1 MKIPHFFVYLSCV
14 WSLLCTTCLTLLLLY
29 SEPKGMHDIY
39 ARWTL
44 LLKDSIHDSRA
55 LSFAFNK
62 VKIKIIFL
70 TYIITLIV
78 VQTIHFFV
86 LQQCFGQKHTSN
98 PVEFRKNSC
107 LEFRPSV
114 GCEYCIDSHFC
125 VDTTSI

>member
-86 LQQCFGQKHTSN
+86 LQQCFGQKHQVLNSSTSN
-98 PVEFRKNSC
+98 PVELTKSSC
-107 LEFRPSV
+107 QEFRQSV
-114 GCEYCIDSHFC
+114 GCEY
-125 VDTTSI
+125 